1 MLTICSFVSTFKKR
15 SIKERRGTTVKNV
28 ISGNVDDELGGGDE
42 RKMKEGSEVKKY
54 LTLSLMEMNSLK
66 GFSFIF

>member
-1 MLTICSFVSTFKKR
+1 M
-15 SIKERRGTTVKNV
+15 KNV
-28 ISGNVDDELGGGDE
+28 ILGNVEEGGGGGDE